1 MRSTPS
7 PRNCSER
14 TNPDLFHFPLGN
26 FLTSP
31 VIIVSSVS
39 ANRLRANT
47 IGSLLRD
54 RFLSALAKNRGDLDW
69 SALALGASDD
79 AGLTT

>member
-1 MRSTPS
+1 VRLVLQLAQETETPM
-7 PRNCSER
+7 P
-14 TNPDLFHFPLGN
+14 
-26 FLTSP
+26 
-31 VIIVSSVS
+31 
-39 ANRLRANT
+39 

>member
-1 MRSTPS
+1 MSTNRPG
-7 PRNCSER
+7 
-14 TNPDLFHFPLGN
+14 F
-26 FLTSP
+26 
-31 VIIVSSVS
+31 
-39 ANRLRANT
+39 RLRLGWKDVRLVLQLAQET
-47 IGSLLRD
+47 ETPMPIGSLLRD

>member
-39 ANRLRANT
+39 ANRLRANNRRSIDYKIHRT
-47 IGSLLRD
+47 D
-54 RFLSALAKNRGDLDW
+54 RSSGDQP
-69 SALALGASDD
+69 G
-79 AGLTT
+79 

>member
-1 MRSTPS
+1 MP
-7 PRNCSER
+7 
-14 TNPDLFHFPLGN
+14 
-26 FLTSP
+26 
-31 VIIVSSVS
+31 
-39 ANRLRANT
+39 